1 MSVAIYRFILLGFCA
16 LMGSAAAPRFLESE
30 QSQTIGLVLGGM
42 VFLMVLVV
50 ERVVRKSPPI
60 KVLGGCLGVLTAI
73 VVSLI
78 LRGALGLEDIP
89 LAISLSILVICSHI
103 GFTIGA
109 RAVKVL
115 RPSSGKSG
123 ITASNAPKVLDTSAI
138 IDGRIVDMVELGFVG
153 GPMVVAQFVLN
164 ELQSIADS
172 SDALRRARGRR
183 GLGILEKLQAVD
195 GLEVRIVDE
204 DFPRAKEV
212 DAKLVEMAKQK
223 SAMIVTTDFNLSKVA
238 ELQGVRVL
246 NVHQLSQAVR
256 PVVLPGEHVRVTI
269 QKNGKEPGQ
278 GVGYM
283 EDGTMVVV
291 DGGAANMDESVE
303 TIVTSVLQTT
313 AGRMI
318 FSRMP
323 ESADVVDVKEKR
335 RVWRRRG

>member
-1 MSVAIYRFILLGFCA
+1 MSMVIYRFVLLGFCA
-16 LMGSAAAPRFLESE
+16 LMGYFAGPQYLESE
-30 QSQTIGLVLGGM
+30 QAPYIGLVIGGL
-42 VFLMVLVV
+42 VYLLVLTV
-50 ERVVRKSPPI
+50 ERVVKRSSPF
-60 KVLGGCLGVLTAI
+60 VLLGGCLGVIAAI
-73 VVSLI
+73 VVTLI
-78 LRGALGLEDIP
+78 LRSALGLDGIP
-89 LAISLSILVICSHI
+89 MPISLSILIICSHI

-109 RAVKVL
+109 RVMKVI
-115 RPSSGKSG
+115 RIAAGKAGLTS
-123 ITASNAPKVLDTSAI
+123 SNAPKILDTSAI
-138 IDGRIVDMVELGFVG
+138 IDGRIVDMVELGFLG

-164 ELQSIADS
+164 ELQAIADS
-172 SDALRRARGRR
+172 GDPLRRARGRR
-183 GLGILEKLQAVD
+183 GLGILERLQAVE
-195 GLEVRIVDE
+195 GLVINIVDE

-212 DAKLVEMAKQK
+212 DAKIVEMAKQK

-256 PVVLPGEHVRVTI
+256 PVVLPGENVRVTI
-269 QKNGKEPGQ
+269 QKSGKEHGQ

-291 DGGAANMDESVE
+291 DGGAEHMDESVE

>member
-1 MSVAIYRFILLGFCA
+1 MGFA
-16 LMGSAAAPRFLESE
+16 AGPRLMESDQA
-30 QSQTIGLVLGGM
+30 QSIGLVIGGL
-42 VFLMVLVV
+42 VFLVVLLV
-50 ERVVRKSPPI
+50 ERVVKKASPYAL
-60 KVLGGCLGVLTAI
+60 LGGCVGVVTAI

-78 LRGALGLEDIP
+78 LRSALGLEGIP
-89 LAISLSILVICSHI
+89 MAIMLSILVVCSHI
-103 GFTIGA
+103 GFVVGA
-109 RAVKVL
+109 RAVRVMRL
-115 RPSSGKSG
+115 AAGGKSG
-123 ITASNAPKVLDTSAI
+123 LTSSISPKVLDTSAI
-138 IDGRIVDMVELGFVG
+138 IDGRIVEMVELGFLS

-164 ELQSIADS
+164 ELQAIADS

-183 GLGILEKLQAVD
+183 GLGILERLQAVD
-195 GLEVRIVDE
+195 GLEIRIVDE

-212 DAKLVEMAKQK
+212 DAKIIEMAKQK
-223 SAMIVTTDFNLSKVA
+223 SAMVVTTDFNLSKVA

-269 QKNGKEPGQ
+269 QKNGKEFGQ

-291 DGGAANMDESVE
+291 DGGATYMDESVE